1 MATNPALPDGAAPRA
16 WQAELRDAVRDVAEL
31 AGLLELPADVVRAR
45 VVGESPFPLLVPR
58 GFVARMRKRDPDDPL
73 LLQVLPLAIEQVV
86 PAGYS
91 ADPLEEQTIA
101 DEGLLQKYAGRALLI
116 TSGACPVHCRYC
128 FRRSFPYQ
136 TQLAARSDWSRAM
149 QALRGAPDVEE
160 VILSGGD
167 PLSLSNRRLSVLL
180 RMLASIPALRRV
192 RIHTRFPI
200 MVPERVDRGLIELLT
215 TTSLQTVVVVHANHA
230 REIDAAVAGALQTL
244 KRNVD
249 QLLNQSVLLHGVN
262 DRADTLIAL
271 SERLFECGALPY
283 YLHMLDPVAGAA
295 HFAVKESFAI
305 ELMREI
311 RAGLPGYLVPRLV
324 REIPGEP
331 SKSLIF

>member
-1 MATNPALPDGAAPRA
+1 MATNPTLPDGAAPRA

>member
-180 RMLASIPALRRV
+180 RMLASIPTLRRV

>member
-1 MATNPALPDGAAPRA
+1 
-16 WQAELRDAVRDVAEL
+16 
-31 AGLLELPADVVRAR
+31 
-45 VVGESPFPLLVPR
+45 
-58 GFVARMRKRDPDDPL
+58 
-73 LLQVLPLAIEQVV
+73 LPLAIEQVV

>member
-1 MATNPALPDGAAPRA
+1 
-16 WQAELRDAVRDVAEL
+16 
-31 AGLLELPADVVRAR
+31 
-45 VVGESPFPLLVPR
+45 
-58 GFVARMRKRDPDDPL
+58 MRKRDPDDPL

>member
-1 MATNPALPDGAAPRA
+1 
-16 WQAELRDAVRDVAEL
+16 
-31 AGLLELPADVVRAR
+31 
-45 VVGESPFPLLVPR
+45 
-58 GFVARMRKRDPDDPL
+58 
-73 LLQVLPLAIEQVV
+73 
-86 PAGYS
+86 
-91 ADPLEEQTIA
+91 
-101 DEGLLQKYAGRALLI
+101 
-116 TSGACPVHCRYC
+116 
-128 FRRSFPYQ
+128 
-136 TQLAARSDWSRAM
+136 M